1 MKTENMRRNLSF
13 ILILTLIFSSCA
25 PKHVPAKAGSGTLK
39 VMAYNIHHANP
50 PSKPGLIDVDAIV
63 NVLKRE
69 SPDIVALQE
78 VDVNV
83 NRSGNINQA
92 REIAEKAG
100 YTSFHFSKAIDYDG
114 GNYGVAILSKFAL
127 SDMQTHRLPTDASTN
142 GESRVLSLATVTLP
156 NGKKIKFGSTHLD
169 AQRPDVNRLL
179 QAREI
184 NRIAKE
190 VSLPMII
197 AGDFNAT
204 ENSEVIKIIQ
214 SYFQLTCRNCA
225 PTVPQVNPK
234 RTIDFIAFKPGTA
247 FEVLSHIVIQESYA
261 SDHLPVISELQL
273 K

>member
-1 MKTENMRRNLSF
+1 MRHNLG
-13 ILILTLIFSSCA
+13 ILLTLTLIFSSCA

-69 SPDIVALQE
+69 CPDIVALQE
-78 VDVNV
+78 VDVNM
-83 NRSGNINQA
+83 NRSGKINQA

-100 YTSFHFSKAIDYDG
+100 YPSFYFAKAIDHDG
-114 GNYGVAILSKFAL
+114 GNYGVAILSKYPL
-127 SDMQTHRLPTDASTN
+127 SDMQTHRLPTELSTN
-142 GESRVLSLATVTLP
+142 GEPRVLSLATVALP
-156 NGKKIKFGSTHLD
+156 GGKKIKFGSTHLD

-214 SYFQLTCRNCA
+214 SKFELTCTNCA
-225 PTVPQVNPK
+225 FTIPQINPN
-234 RTIDFIAFKPGTA
+234 RTIDFIAFKPGNA
-247 FEVLSHIVIQESYA
+247 FEVLSHKVIQESYA
-261 SDHLPVISELQL
+261 SDHLPVMAEIKL